1 MCGWYYDI
9 AEEMEE
15 EERTMNIENTIKVL
29 EAEIKQYRVDKDP
42 DVIQL
47 DFDNELLELLNEEF
61 EKSKKP
67 GESFDE
73 WEQRQGPGIF
83 KQLIS
88 DARNIQLAY
97 LDNKDDLIRELKQT
111 YPKEYFRILDRD
123 INKYSIEDLKQIL
136 QGLDNES
143 VPFFIGG
150 LVSKYK
156 SKYRKP

>member
-1 MCGWYYDI
+1 M
-9 AEEMEE
+9 
-15 EERTMNIENTIKVL
+15 RSKNSIEKIMPSRDGVGL
-29 EAEIKQYRVDKDP
+29 EAEIKQYRVGKDP
-42 DVIQL
+42 DEIQI
-47 DFDNELLELLNEEF
+47 DFDNDLLELLNEEY

-67 GESFDE
+67 GESIDD
-73 WEQRQGPGIF
+73 WQKRQGPGLF
-83 KQLIS
+83 RKLIS

-97 LDNKDDLIRELKQT
+97 LDNKDDLIRELKHS

-136 QGLDNES
+136 QGLDNEG
-143 VPFFIGG
+143 VPFSIGG

>member
-1 MCGWYYDI
+1 M
-9 AEEMEE
+9 
-15 EERTMNIENTIKVL
+15 RTKNSIEKIMPARDGIGL
-29 EAEIKQYRVDKDP
+29 ETEIKEYRVEKDP

-47 DFDNELLELLNEEF
+47 DFEGDVIELLNEEF

-67 GESFDE
+67 GESMDE
-73 WEQRQGPGIF
+73 WRKRQDPGFF
-83 KQLIS
+83 KKLIS

-97 LDNKDDLIRELKQT
+97 LDNKDDIIRELKQT

-123 INKYSIEDLKQIL
+123 INKYSIEDLNQIL
-136 QGLDNES
+136 QWMDNEGL
-143 VPFFIGG
+143 PFSIGG